1 MYSGERA
8 DNPNYW
14 KPYVWHHDTSFD
26 SQLDSWSEQEKWD
39 IIEADSDLQITGGPG
54 GGRGEGLQKKFSRP
68 FRPQFGLKN
77 KGNKGGGGLGAP
89 GPIPWIRHCINTDIH
104 ISLSIVCDIQLAR
117 KIKLTCLFI
126 FCLGVTFVC
135 IIVISRQYLI
145 SLFTSRDHLISF
157 SVTQNPI
164 NLIVFSLVLTFHFH
178 FLITKSYFFSFFK
191 LTEVYS

>member
-1 MYSGERA
+1 MRHNRSGFRPS
-8 DNPNYW
+8 NN
-14 KPYVWHHDTSFD
+14 
-26 SQLDSWSEQEKWD
+26 
-39 IIEADSDLQITGGPG
+39 GGAWGG

-77 KGNKGGGGLGAP
+77 KGNKGGGGGLGAP
-89 GPIPWIRHCINTDIH
+89 GPIPLIRHCINTDIH